1 MYRRYVKR
9 IIDVILSLVGLI
21 LASWLYLLIMIAIE
35 IDDPGPV
42 FFSQKRVGIH
52 KKYFQLYK
60 FRSMKMSTPH
70 DMPTHLL
77 ENPEQYITRVGKFLR
92 KTSLDEIP
100 QLWNILR
107 GDMSVIGPRP
117 ALWNQE
123 DLLAERDKY
132 GANDVKPGLSGWAQI
147 CGRDELEIADK
158 ARLDGE
164 YVQRMSFGFDRRS
177 INPFKDMKLLK
188 TYRQM
193 LDELQ
198 PDMVVTYSIKPNI
211 YMGTACKAKGIPY
224 VANVQGLGTA
234 FEKPV
239 LSSVVSVMYRSA
251 LRKAKTVFFENEEN
265 AQFFLNKKIIFHRQV
280 RVLPGAGIN
289 LDEYPCVP
297 MGDDGVCSFLFVG
310 RIMKE
315 KGVDEF
321 FSAARTLKAEFGEK
335 VAFDVVGFYEDAY
348 KEQVDQLVADGIVRF
363 HGFQTDVH
371 PFYEAADCVVLPSYH
386 EGMSNVLLEGAATGR
401 ALITSDIPGC
411 REAVEDGV
419 SGYLCPAQDAEGLTR
434 AMRDFAQQSFDRQ
447 VQMGQSGRALAER
460 KFDKQ
465 LVVAKTLDGLGLPA
479 AVRN

>member
-1 MYRRYVKR
+1 M
-9 IIDVILSLVGLI
+9 IDILLSLTGLI

-35 IDDPGPV
+35 MDDPGPV

-164 YVQRMSFGFDRRS
+164 YVRRMSFAFDCRC
-177 INPFKDMKLLK
+177 FF
-188 TYRQM
+188 
-193 LDELQ
+193 
-198 PDMVVTYSIKPNI
+198 
-211 YMGTACKAKGIPY
+211 GTAISALRGDG
-224 VANVQGLGTA
+224 VVNVQGLGTA

-251 LRKAKTVFFENEEN
+251 LRKARTVFFENEEN
-265 AQFFLNKKIIFHRQV
+265 AQFFLHKAIISAQQMK
-280 RVLPGAGIN
+280 VLPGAGIN
-289 LDEYPCVP
+289 LDEYPYVP
-297 MGDDGVCSFLFVG
+297 MKDDGVCSFLFVG

-321 FSAARTLKAEFGEK
+321 FAAAKTVKAELGEK
-335 VAFDVVGFYEDAY
+335 VAFDVVGFHEDAY
-348 KEQVDQLVADGIVRF
+348 KGTVDQLVADGVINF

-411 REAVEDGV
+411 REAVEDGI
-419 SGYLCPAQDAEGLTR
+419 SGYLCPVQDTEALTNFFR
-434 AMRDFAQQSFDRQ
+434 EFANKTRNEQE
-447 VQMGQSGRALAER
+447 QMGRCGRTLIER
-460 KFDKQ
+460 KFDKRI
-465 LVVAKTLDGLGLPA
+465 VVAQTIEGLMLPVTA
-479 AVRN
+479 RN

>member
-1 MYRRYVKR
+1 
-9 IIDVILSLVGLI
+9 
-21 LASWLYLLIMIAIE
+21 
-35 IDDPGPV
+35 
-42 FFSQKRVGIH
+42 
-52 KKYFQLYK
+52 
-60 FRSMKMSTPH
+60 
-70 DMPTHLL
+70 
-77 ENPEQYITRVGKFLR
+77 
-92 KTSLDEIP
+92 
-100 QLWNILR
+100 
-107 GDMSVIGPRP
+107 
-117 ALWNQE
+117 
-123 DLLAERDKY
+123 
-132 GANDVKPGLSGWAQI
+132 
-147 CGRDELEIADK
+147 
-158 ARLDGE
+158 
-164 YVQRMSFGFDRRS
+164 
-177 INPFKDMKLLK
+177 
-188 TYRQM
+188 
-193 LDELQ
+193 
-198 PDMVVTYSIKPNI
+198 MVVTYSIKPNI

-265 AQFFLNKKIIFHRQV
+265 AQFFLNKKIISHRQV
-280 RVLPGAGIN
+280 SVLPGAGIN

-386 EGMSNVLLEGAATGR
+386 EGMSNGLLEGAATGR

-447 VQMGQSGRALAER
+447 VQMGQSGRALVER